1 MWGDASLGRKI
12 VLFLPRHEGR
22 AFGPPLS
29 LLALAG
35 AVRDAGFEPKIIDG
49 ILEQDSA
56 RAVERELDECLCFGV
71 SLLTGPAITDAIA
84 VARHVRSVRPEI
96 PILFGGWHPTLC
108 SAETL
113 QEDFVDA
120 VVRHQGERTL
130 VEIAQRLSVRKGSDL
145 NLDFIGG
152 CWFKR
157 DGKVVRNEDRPAVG
171 LDQVPPPAYDLAN
184 LDAYERL
191 NGERAMPY
199 AVSVGCP
206 YACHYCTDQVFYGRR
221 VHAQGAEGAAA
232 EMCELAVRYRITH
245 FPLVD
250 SNFLVDT
257 RRAVAFA
264 QALVDRGARFTWSFQ
279 ASTDLLCRMSD
290 EEVRLLYAAGLR
302 HIGFGTESASKEVLT
317 LMNKRHEKVPDL
329 YEAARKCAQAG
340 IRVTYNLIFG
350 YPGETAEHRRE
361 TWRVMSEIAARY
373 RNVSFS
379 PNVFTPYP
387 GIPIWDELE
396 AMGLRRPRSL
406 AEWSAVDLGKTQLP
420 WLDGGT
426 NTRLEREIEYFVLG
440 AQAAKRRRGFA
451 EVVRIAIDWRMR
463 KRWFAWPVELWVAHL
478 RRYLVMRRSLLTG
491 SPL

>member
-1 MWGDASLGRKI
+1 MGRKI
-12 VLFLPRHEGR
+12 LLFLPRHEGR

-35 AVRDAGFEPKIIDG
+35 AVREAGFEPKIIDG
-49 ILEQDSA
+49 VLEQDSA
-56 RAVERELDECLCFGV
+56 QAVERELDDCLCFGV
-71 SLLTGPAITDAIA
+71 SLLTGPAILDAIA
-84 VARHVRSVRPEI
+84 VARHVRRVRPEI
-96 PILFGGWHPTLC
+96 PIIFGGWHPTLC
-108 SAETL
+108 SAQTL
-113 QEDFVDA
+113 QEDFVDV

-130 VEIAQRLSVRKGSDL
+130 VEIAQRLAAGKGSGL
-145 NLDFIGG
+145 NLDFIAG

-157 DGKVVRNEDRPAVG
+157 DGKIVRNDDRPAVA
-171 LDQVPPPAYDLAN
+171 LNQMPPPAYDLAN

-199 AVSVGCP
+199 AVTVGCP
-206 YACHYCTDQVFYGRR
+206 YACHYCTDQVFYSRR
-221 VHAQGAEGAAA
+221 VHAHGAEEAAA
-232 EMCELAVRYRITH
+232 EMCALAAQHRITH

-257 RRAVAFA
+257 RRAVGLA
-264 QALVDRGARFTWSFQ
+264 QALVDKGATFTWSFQ

-302 HIGFGTESASKEVLT
+302 HVGFGTESASKEVLK
-317 LMNKRHEKVPDL
+317 LMNKKHQNVPDL
-329 YEAARKCAQAG
+329 YEAARKCEQADL
-340 IRVTYNLIFG
+340 RVTYNLIFG

-361 TWRVMSEIAARY
+361 TWHVMSEITSRY
-373 RNVSFS
+373 HSVSFS

-396 AMGLRRPRSL
+396 SMGLRQPQAL

-420 WLDGGT
+420 WLEGGT
-426 NTRLEREIEYFVLG
+426 NERLEREIEFFVLG

-451 EVVRIAIDWRMR
+451 GVIRRVIDWRMR
-463 KRWFAWPVELWVAHL
+463 RNWFDWPVELWVAHL

-491 SPL
+491 SPLKVT